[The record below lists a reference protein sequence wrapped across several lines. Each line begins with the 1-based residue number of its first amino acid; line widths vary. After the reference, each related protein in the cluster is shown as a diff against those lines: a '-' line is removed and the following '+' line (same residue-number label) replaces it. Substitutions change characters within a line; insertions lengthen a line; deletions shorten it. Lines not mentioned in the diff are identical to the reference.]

1 MNYLPTAVPAQNNG
15 PAWLAVG
22 LGVVLAVSGNKVG
35 QQIGVALIG
44 VGATK
49 LINDSFQ
56 SC

>member
-1 MNYLPTAVPAQNNG
+1 MNYLPTAVPVQNNG